1 MEVVQ
6 AKTHAVGTNHI
17 MDAFFG
23 GLDSMTTLKKKVDQK
38 DSEVSYKSPF

>member
-1 MEVVQ
+1 MEVAQ
-6 AKTHAVGTNHI
+6 AKTHAAGADHK

-38 DSEVSYKSPF
+38 DSEVS

>member
-23 GLDSMTTLKKKVDQK
+23 GLDSMTTLKNKVDQK
-38 DSEVSYKSPF
+38 DSEVSYKPPF